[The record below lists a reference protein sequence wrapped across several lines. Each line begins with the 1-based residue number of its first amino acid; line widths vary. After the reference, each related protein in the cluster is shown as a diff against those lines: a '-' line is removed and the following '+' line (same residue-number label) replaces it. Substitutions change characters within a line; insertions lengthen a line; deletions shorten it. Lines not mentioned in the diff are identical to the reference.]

1 MAPKTLI
8 EKYGP
13 LGPFQI
19 EFLWE
24 KKFLEEEKP
33 HWSKMVFWPEFL
45 AVVVVSVTSVVDV
58 VAAAIHL
65 VTVVNVATA
74 VAVF

>member
-1 MAPKTLI
+1 
-8 EKYGP
+8 
-13 LGPFQI
+13 
-19 EFLWE
+19 
-24 KKFLEEEKP
+24 
-33 HWSKMVFWPEFL
+33 MVFWPEFL
-45 AVVVVSVTSVVDV
+45 AVVVVSVSSVVDV